1 MNIHYSTGVHR
12 ERDPNTIKL
21 ENDVF
26 GKLRSVT
33 KDVNNNNKSTQTT
46 SNIVSVEQAIKELL
60 NDSEYKRLYGGESL
74 DNKL

>member
-26 GKLRSVT
+26 GKLRDVT
-33 KDVNNNNKSTQTT
+33 KDVNNNKSTQTT

-60 NDSEYKRLYGGESL
+60 NDSEYKRLYGSESF